1 MSRYHMVSKMI
12 TRRVAGYYGQQEGYW
27 TALWV
32 SPDGEVYDVKDTHH
46 AWAWDNREMLQD
58 KDADIDE
65 WYEEQLQDAEM
76 EAMTGHREELIKE
89 RAWESDIDE
98 SEVRLSE
105 KDEEEIMESASETA
119 QQIAD
124 RSIGVAMVD
133 YLIKLGWIRVAQR
146 TAIHFEANHTPRLY
160 DRCEAVLTER
170 FPDVWKQDGRIIVV
184 NDEEINSGDLQQ
196 YGNLGDA
203 IKAGNRRNLLLSQ
216 QR

>member
-1 MSRYHMVSKMI
+1 MVSKMI
-12 TRRVAGYYGQQEGYW
+12 TRRVAGYYSQMGGDW

-46 AWAWDNREMLQD
+46 AWVWDNREMLQD
-58 KDADIDE
+58 KDTDIDE
-65 WYEEQLQDAEM
+65 WYEERLQDAER
-76 EAMTGHREELIKE
+76 EAATYARDDLIKE
-89 RAWESDIDE
+89 RAWDADIDE
-98 SEVRLSE
+98 SEVRLT
-105 KDEEEIMESASETA
+105 EEEEDKIMESASEAAGETV
-119 QQIAD
+119 D
-124 RSIGVAMVD
+124 RGIGVAMVD

-170 FPDVWKQDGRIIVV
+170 FPDVWKQGGRIIVV
-184 NDEEINSGDLQQ
+184 NDEEISSADLQQ